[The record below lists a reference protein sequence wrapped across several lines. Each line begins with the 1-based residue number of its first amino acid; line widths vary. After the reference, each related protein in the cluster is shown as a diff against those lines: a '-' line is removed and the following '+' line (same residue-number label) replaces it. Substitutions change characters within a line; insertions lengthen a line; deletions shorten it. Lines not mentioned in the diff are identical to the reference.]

1 MAYLVT
7 GGTGF
12 IGSYIV
18 RQLVHRGEQVIVF
31 DLSPA
36 SQLLDQLLTPT
47 EMAKVRIIQGDIL
60 DFPHLVRAVQEFE
73 VDRIIHMAALMVQAS
88 AANPSLAIK
97 VNCEGTNNLFEVAR
111 ILGLKK
117 VVWASSAAVFGGR
130 SRHPQEYL
138 PNDAPQYPENVYSAC
153 KAFNENM
160 AEYYF
165 TAYGLDS
172 NAPRFGHVYGLGQ
185 QRLGLSASWT
195 EELVIKPALGRTGK
209 VPLGDSSL
217 NWLYVEDAA
226 RVTVMASKAT
236 KPNVRAFNV
245 SGDLCSLK
253 EAADYVRE
261 LLPDANITLEPGC
274 AWDAP
279 GFDTKLTQ
287 QEIGFKPQWSIREAL
302 REIVNTVR
310 KSYKLPP
317 VS

>member
-18 RQLVHRGEQVIVF
+18 RQLVHQGEKVIVF

-36 SQLLDQLLTPT
+36 SQPLDQLLTPT
-47 EMAKVRIIQGDIL
+47 EMAKVHIIQGDIL
-60 DFPHLVRAVQEFE
+60 DFPHLVRTVQEFE
-73 VDRIIHMAALMVQAS
+73 VDRIIHMAALMMQAS

-97 VNCEGTNNLFEVAR
+97 VNCEGTNNLFELAR

-117 VVWASSAAVFGGR
+117 IVWASSAAVFGGR
-130 SRHPQEYL
+130 SKHPQEYL

-153 KAFNENM
+153 KSFNENM
-160 AEYYF
+160 AEHYF

-172 NAPRFGHVYGLGQ
+172 NAPRFGHVFGLGQ
-185 QRLGLSASWT
+185 GVGLSASWT

-209 VPLGDSSL
+209 VPLGDSLL

-226 RVTVMASKAT
+226 RVTIMASKAT

-245 SGDLCSLK
+245 SGGRCSLK

-261 LLPDANITLEPGC
+261 LLPDTDITLEPGC
-274 AWDAP
+274 AWAAP
-279 GFDTKLTQ
+279 GLDTKLTQ
-287 QEIGFKPQWSIREAL
+287 EEIGFKPQWSIREAL
-302 REIVNTVR
+302 SEIVNTVR
-310 KSYKLPP
+310 ELHKLPP